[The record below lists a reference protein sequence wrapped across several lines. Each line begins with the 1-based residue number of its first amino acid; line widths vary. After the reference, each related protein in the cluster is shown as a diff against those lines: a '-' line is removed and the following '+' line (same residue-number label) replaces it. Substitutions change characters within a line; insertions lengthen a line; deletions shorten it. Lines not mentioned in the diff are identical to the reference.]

1 MMKRYFRIGLVV
13 LGAVLLLTYPLI
25 APKFHTYLLI
35 EIMIFCIL
43 AVSYY
48 LLLGH
53 TGLLSLGHAGYFGV
67 GAYCTALCLVRL
79 PDLPVLLSVVVG
91 VLSGLIAGFL
101 IGLMLLRL
109 TKIYFA
115 FGTLSLG
122 QMLWAI
128 AWKARSITGGDDGMT
143 GWSHREIFLPLA
155 GSFSLSDL
163 TFLYYFVAVIAFLS
177 IVACWLF
184 TRTVLGDTLRSIRSN
199 TDRVDF
205 MGVNVKAAKLMV
217 FGFSAMIAALAGSLF
232 VLLKKLVSPEYV
244 DMFMSSSVV
253 QMSVI
258 GGYRSFVGQIVG
270 SFVYV
275 CLVEFLSSFIQ
286 RWQLVMGALFVLLLL
301 YYPQGAV
308 GMARRIALRLGRAK
322 R

>member
-1 MMKRYFRIGLVV
+1 MKGFYKIGCI
-13 LGAVLLLTYPLI
+13 AAALLLMVAYPLI
-25 APKFHTYLLI
+25 APKFYTYLFI

-67 GAYCTALCLVRL
+67 GAYCTAICLVRL
-79 PDLPVLLSVVVG
+79 PDLPVLLSMTIG
-91 VLSGLIAGFL
+91 ILSGLLAGLL

-128 AWKARSITGGDDGMT
+128 AWKARSITGGDDGLT
-143 GWSHREIFLPLA
+143 GWSDRAIFLPIA
-155 GSFSLSDL
+155 GSFSLGDL
-163 TFLYYFVAVIAFLS
+163 TFLYYFVAVIAFFS
-177 IVACWLF
+177 VGACWLF
-184 TRTVLGDTLRSIRSN
+184 TRTALGDTLSNIRSN
-199 TDRVDF
+199 MNRVEF
-205 MGVNVKAAKLMV
+205 MGFNVKAAKLMV

-232 VLLKKLVSPEYV
+232 VLHKKLVSPECI
-244 DMFMSSSVV
+244 DMFMSSGVV
-253 QMSVI
+253 QMSVM

-270 SFVYV
+270 SVVYV
-275 CLVEFLSSFIQ
+275 CLVEFLSSFIE
-286 RWQLVMGALFVLLLL
+286 RWQLVMGALFVVLLL
-301 YYPQGAV
+301 YYPGGAM
-308 GMARRIALRLGRAK
+308 GIARQIAARLGRGK